1 MAPYLQQKNN
11 EVMDSTLTIEPEKM
25 MKRKML
31 EPRKRRSAKRLR
43 FAEFSQLVLT
53 NTKSSEDVENTW
65 YTKKDISQ
73 FKTDVRL
80 TSRSLR
86 ETRTAKAM
94 KYIAH
99 SAANGLP
106 HLMLNVHGKE
116 VIRGI
121 EHLISPEVTRYMVER
136 RRKTITGVL
145 EEQQAQKKA
154 TLPCQYHLAQVS
166 EVNSSFS
173 KEWCLQ
179 ITQFQH
185 A

>member
-1 MAPYLQQKNN
+1 
-11 EVMDSTLTIEPEKM
+11 

-31 EPRKRRSAKRLR
+31 EPMKRSSAKRLR

-65 YTKKDISQ
+65 YTKKEISQ

-80 TSRSLR
+80 TSQSLR
-86 ETRTAKAM
+86 QTRTAKAM
-94 KYIAH
+94 KYIAL
-99 SAANGLP
+99 SAANGPNPNLAI
-106 HLMLNVHGKE
+106 HVHGKE

-185 A
+185 